1 MTNANPIRHVAAWFR
16 SLYVSFS
23 FEHEVKDILRA
34 PHELVYELQGL
45 SDEDLQGKT
54 IGVDRSVKANCLA
67 TSCGTFHAL
76 ERVNLERIRRK
87 ELGAQRHQRRLA
99 RARKG
104 AANRRKLIQKLARKK
119 VYKAQVLQDCAHK
132 TSHALAESGARL
144 ITFEDLKIQNMVRR
158 PRARQDAKGLWLQNR
173 AAAKAG
179 LKPGPPAM
187 VAREDVV

>member
-1 MTNANPIRHVAAWFR
+1 M
-16 SLYVSFS
+16 SFS

-119 VYKAQVLQDCAHK
+119 GLQ
-132 TSHALAESGARL
+132 GAG
-144 ITFEDLKIQNMVRR
+144 
-158 PRARQDAKGLWLQNR
+158 A
-173 AAAKAG
+173 AG
-179 LKPGPPAM
+179 LRAQDQSRPGR
-187 VAREDVV
+187 VGRQTYHVRGSEDPEHGATAQGQAGRKGPLAPEPRRCQGGPEAWPTSNGGEGGCCLGA